1 MLTQP
6 NISGQQLL
14 FDRALLEILDED
26 ILGDQEIWNLL
37 WKMGPPNKG
46 IDPSRTSHSGWITS
60 RGPHGPFDLSSSQ
73 DLIFL
78 L

>member
-37 WKMGPPNKG
+37 WKMGPPNRG
-46 IDPSRTSHSGWITS
+46 IDG
-60 RGPHGPFDLSSSQ
+60 Q
-73 DLIFL
+73 
-78 L
+78 

>member
-37 WKMGPPNKG
+37 WKMDPPNKG
-46 IDPSRTSHSGWITS
+46 MDRNRTSHFCTTVRPGLCRT
-60 RGPHGPFDLSSSQ
+60 
-73 DLIFL
+73 
-78 L
+78 